1 MSDSSISLYEAF
13 ADVPDPRDKSG
24 KRFELQ
30 AILTMV
36 AVAMLSGCRSLF
48 AVAQFGR
55 ERGSDFAKAVG
66 FSRGKT
72 PACTTLHYL
81 FVALDHV
88 EFEKAIARWVQAN
101 AKDLG
106 WTQIEIDGKTL
117 RGSTHEQLP
126 GVHMLAGYAHEIDA
140 VLHQIPVDAKTN
152 EHKAALELLKLIPV
166 KGKVV
171 TGDAM
176 FCQRDLSQRIMEKQ
190 GDYIWPVKE
199 NQPEMLAAIKDAFD
213 DADTSPS
220 AASAG

>member
-1 MSDSSISLYEAF
+1 MSDASMSLYQAF
-13 ADVPDPRDKSG
+13 ADVPDPRNKSG

-36 AVAMLSGCRSLF
+36 TVAMLSGCRSLF

-55 ERGSDFAKAVG
+55 ERGAEFATALG

-81 FVALDHV
+81 FTDLDHA
-88 EFEKAIARWVQAN
+88 EFESAIARWVRTN

-126 GVHMLAGYAHEIDA
+126 GVHMLAGYAHEIQA

-166 KGKVV
+166 KDKII

-176 FCQRDLSQRIMEKQ
+176 FCQRDLSKKIIEKQ
-190 GDYIWPVKE
+190 GHYIWPVKQ
-199 NQPEMLAAIKDAFD
+199 NQPDMLTAIKDAFD

-220 AASAG
+220 PASAG